1 MTEFQVGVI
10 ETEER
15 KETLY
20 SQTPLYREER
30 GERIQDFW
38 GAPLRNGVTEWRH
51 KQILIQNASC
61 IRMPQVISGGW
72 GGGVAHPLQPSPR
85 SAPTLRDNHLIPTPH
100 NYRQFDS
107 PLKKESHY

>member
-15 KETLY
+15 KQTLY

-61 IRMPQVISGGW
+61 IRMPQVISGGCGGGGW
-72 GGGVAHPLQPSPR
+72 GGGLRTPCSLPLDP
-85 SAPTLRDNHLIPTPH
+85 
-100 NYRQFDS
+100 
-107 PLKKESHY
+107 PLL